1 MAAVTITVLRWNGC
15 LRETWL
21 YAGTSEYPTLL
32 ALRKAVTMRWVQ
44 IISRKDSK
52 PSGFENPQRLYA
64 KHPQCKRVKIESE
77 LHGDM
82 QRLAE
87 MTNPLTKVKRNKSK
101 RNSLSGKF
109 RPARMA

>member
-1 MAAVTITVLRWNGC
+1 MAAVTITVLRWHRC

-32 ALRKAVTMRWVQ
+32 ALNGSDNALGADNQ
-44 IISRKDSK
+44 Q
-52 PSGFENPQRLYA
+52 ERLRA
-64 KHPQCKRVKIESE
+64 NRLVESSETICQAPVMSQVKIESE

-87 MTNPLTKVKRNKSK
+87 MTDPLT
-101 RNSLSGKF
+101 
-109 RPARMA
+109 